1 MSETEH
7 IPESEVA
14 EAATAQPSI
23 QTELARIRAAASD
36 AILEVVEQPEKEMF
50 WVTVR
55 PRSIVS
61 VAKALRDDRECDF
74 KLLCDL
80 TCVDYP
86 HEPPRFNVLYNFYSV
101 SRKKR
106 LFVRV
111 RVGEGEAVP
120 TLSEVYPSAN
130 WAEREVWDLFGV
142 RFEGHPDLRRIMMP
156 DDWEGHPL
164 QKDYPTVG
172 KRPVILYN
180 DVKDVL

>member
-1 MSETEH
+1 MSETEQTVVEE
-7 IPESEVA
+7 PEAPKPTIYGEVA
-14 EAATAQPSI
+14 
-23 QTELARIRAAASD
+23 RVRAAVPD
-36 AILEVVEQPEKEMF
+36 AVLEVVEQPEREMF
-50 WVTVR
+50 WITVK
-55 PRSIVS
+55 PRSIVE
-61 VAKALRDDRECDF
+61 VARTLRDDKECDF
-74 KLLCDL
+74 KLLTDL

-142 RFEGHPDLRRIMMP
+142 LFEGHPDLRRIMLP

-164 QKDYPTVG
+164 RKDYPTVG
-172 KRPVILYN
+172 KRPVLLYN
-180 DVKDVL
+180 DVRDVL

>member
-1 MSETEH
+1 MSETEQTA
-7 IPESEVA
+7 VA
-14 EAATAQPSI
+14 EPEAPKISI
-23 QTELARIRAAASD
+23 QGEVARIRAAVPD
-36 AILEVVEQPEKEMF
+36 AILEVVEQPEREMF

-55 PRSIVS
+55 PRSIVQ
-61 VAKALRDDRECDF
+61 VAKVLRDDKECDF
-74 KLLCDL
+74 KLLADL

-101 SRKKR
+101 PRKKR

-111 RVGEGEAVP
+111 RVAEGEAVP
-120 TLSEVYPSAN
+120 TLSEVYPAAN

-142 RFEGHPDLRRIMMP
+142 MFEGHPDLRRIMLP

-164 QKDYPTVG
+164 RKDYPTVG